1 VDAQRDACEG
11 IFRITSCRFT
21 PAYYAFNC
29 VTKLFAMA
37 VMELYVDHVVD
48 PLARTAF
55 AAVVASF
62 HVAFLHHRCLSGWGL
77 HLALELFHALMYFQ
91 MSADI
96 RAMVFLAHDFVEP
109 LRAISKASHPA
120 PVVEAMVETLER
132 MAW

>member
-1 VDAQRDACEG
+1 
-11 IFRITSCRFT
+11 
-21 PAYYAFNC
+21 
-29 VTKLFAMA
+29 VTKLFAMSVA
-37 VMELYVDHVVD
+37 ELYVDHVD

-55 AAVVASF
+55 AAVAASF
-62 HVAFLHHRCLSGWGL
+62 HVAFLNHRCLPDWGL
-77 HLALELFHALMYFQ
+77 HLALELFNALMYFQ

-120 PVVEAMVETLER
+120 PAVDAMVETLKR